1 MRERLAILGGTPA
14 ITLDHT
20 YYAQWPIYTEEE
32 VETVS
37 ALIRNS
43 GLSSAHYD
51 PAGPIAQLEQAIAE
65 RWGVRYV
72 LTHHSGT
79 AALNAALFGVGV
91 VPGDEVIVQSAT
103 HPFSCIPIVG
113 CGAIPVFADV
123 DPHTRLLDPADV
135 ERRITPRT
143 KAILVVH
150 WSGMP
155 ADMDTLL
162 DVARRHDLRI
172 VEDNCVSQSTL
183 HRGRMCGTLA
193 DAGAISL
200 QHGKLTSAGEGGV
213 FFTDDPQVYQRAASR
228 GHYER
233 LQGLPDAQYR
243 TVSGF
248 AFGEKY
254 RIATITAAIGAVQMR
269 HWDEHMARRKRNAE
283 QLGQAIEEV
292 GGFSFR
298 PVPDYV
304 ESPYHQGWVRFTPEE
319 LGGIDRETLIAAL
332 QAEGAQVSN
341 PATGATSIPHTELV
355 RALHLHP
362 VFAGNAAG
370 ADDLLWEALGVTVQE
385 RPRYGPGTLPVTED
399 LDVPHNT
406 LQLPTFARPA
416 DELIGQ
422 YATAFRKIAAQADAL
437 VGR

>member
-1 MRERLAILGGTPA
+1 MRERLAILGGSPA
-14 ITLDHT
+14 INLDHAH
-20 YYAQWPIYTEEE
+20 YAQWPIYTEEE

-51 PAGPIAQLEQAIAE
+51 PAGPIAQLERAIAE

-113 CGAIPVFADV
+113 CGAVPVFADV
-123 DPHTRLLDPADV
+123 DPHTRLLDPTDV

-162 DVARRHDLRI
+162 DVARRHGLRL

-213 FFTDDPQVYQRAASR
+213 FFTDDPHVYQRAASPAVTTSGSKTCPTPSTAR
-228 GHYER
+228 SPALRSARSTGSPRSR
-233 LQGLPDAQYR
+233 LPSA
-243 TVSGF
+243 
-248 AFGEKY
+248 
-254 RIATITAAIGAVQMR
+254 
-269 HWDEHMARRKRNAE
+269 
-283 QLGQAIEEV
+283 
-292 GGFSFR
+292 
-298 PVPDYV
+298 
-304 ESPYHQGWVRFTPEE
+304 PYKC
-319 LGGIDRETLIAAL
+319 
-332 QAEGAQVSN
+332 
-341 PATGATSIPHTELV
+341 ATGTSTW
-355 RALHLHP
+355 RDAS
-362 VFAGNAAG
+362 
-370 ADDLLWEALGVTVQE
+370 
-385 RPRYGPGTLPVTED
+385 GTPSS
-399 LDVPHNT
+399 
-406 LQLPTFARPA
+406 
-416 DELIGQ
+416 
-422 YATAFRKIAAQADAL
+422 
-437 VGR
+437 

>member
-1 MRERLAILGGTPA
+1 MRERLAILGGSPA

-51 PAGPIAQLEQAIAE
+51 PTGPIAQLEQAIAE
-65 RWGVRYV
+65 RWGVRYA
-72 LTHHSGT
+72 LAHHSGT

-113 CGAIPVFADV
+113 CGAVPVFADV

-155 ADMDTLL
+155 ADMDALL

-233 LQGLPDAQYR
+233 LQDLPDAQYR

-370 ADDLLWEALGVTVQE
+370 ADDLLWEALGATVQE
-385 RPRYGPGTLPVTED
+385 RPPLRAGHLAGDRGPGG
-399 LDVPHNT
+399 
-406 LQLPTFARPA
+406 AS
-416 DELIGQ
+416 
-422 YATAFRKIAAQADAL
+422 
-437 VGR
+437 

>member
-1 MRERLAILGGTPA
+1 
-14 ITLDHT
+14 
-20 YYAQWPIYTEEE
+20 
-32 VETVS
+32 
-37 ALIRNS
+37 
-43 GLSSAHYD
+43 
-51 PAGPIAQLEQAIAE
+51 
-65 RWGVRYV
+65 
-72 LTHHSGT
+72 
-79 AALNAALFGVGV
+79 
-91 VPGDEVIVQSAT
+91 
-103 HPFSCIPIVG
+103 
-113 CGAIPVFADV
+113 
-123 DPHTRLLDPADV
+123 
-135 ERRITPRT
+135 
-143 KAILVVH
+143 
-150 WSGMP
+150 MP
-155 ADMDTLL
+155 ADMDALL

-233 LQGLPDAQYR
+233 LQDLPDAQFR

-332 QAEGAQVSN
+332 QAEGRAGQQSGDRRDQH
-341 PATGATSIPHTELV
+341 PAH
-355 RALHLHP
+355 R
-362 VFAGNAAG
+362 AG
-370 ADDLLWEALGVTVQE
+370 ARTAPAPGLCRQRGRRRRLALGGARRN
-385 RPRYGPGTLPVTED
+385 RPGTAPLRAGYLTGDRGPGG
-399 LDVPHNT
+399 
-406 LQLPTFARPA
+406 AS
-416 DELIGQ
+416 
-422 YATAFRKIAAQADAL
+422 
-437 VGR
+437 